1 MPHKIII
8 INYIN
13 KRMLTHPATISPQRT
28 YLAPQ
33 ISARAMAC
41 VVVMHVCIFAWLF
54 SQATHSM
61 PAPLPALMVRI
72 IAPTALPMAAPV
84 QPKPDRPMVKPK
96 IAPQAVAPRT
106 PSSTLVAQV
115 PASTTHQESVPTV
128 TQPAP
133 AQPAAPSTGSTLPSA
148 GIPAPAFVP
157 ARFDAGYL
165 QNPAPVYPSI
175 SRRLGE
181 EGRVML
187 RVFVEPSGLP
197 SQVEIKSGSGSARL
211 DQAAREAVQRWK
223 FIPARQGSD
232 AVAAWVLVP
241 IVFNLRG

>member
-1 MPHKIII
+1 MIL
-8 INYIN
+8 NYTN
-13 KRMLTHPATISPQRT
+13 KSMLTHPATTSPQRT
-28 YLAPQ
+28 YLAPR

-41 VVVMHVCIFAWLF
+41 VVVMHLCIFAWLF

-61 PAPLPALMVRI
+61 PAPLPALMVQI

-84 QPKPDRPMVKPK
+84 QPKPAPPVVKPK
-96 IAPQAVAPRT
+96 ITPQPVAPRT
-106 PSSTLVAQV
+106 PAPTLVAQT
-115 PASTTHQESVPTV
+115 PAPAAHQESAPAITP
-128 TQPAP
+128 PAP
-133 AQPAAPSTGSTLPSA
+133 AQPAAPSAGSTQPSA
-148 GIPAPAFVP
+148 GVPAPSFVP

-187 RVFVEPSGLP
+187 RVFVEANGLP
-197 SQVEIKSGSGSARL
+197 SQVEIKSGSGSSRL
-211 DQAAREAVQRWK
+211 DQAAKEAVQRWK

-232 AVAAWVLVP
+232 TVAAWVLVP